1 MADDDIEIGED
12 VDVAVVVDD
21 DGNPVATVVDDLV
34 VATGP
39 EGSVVDETIEVID
52 ADGRVVLED
61 EVVSVYDEDGRLV
74 AESEQ
79 ITEVE

>member
-1 MADDDIEIGED
+1 MADDEIEIGED

-21 DGNPVATVVDDLV
+21 DGNPVATVIDDLV

-39 EGSVVDETIEVID
+39 EGSVVDETIELID
-52 ADGRVVLED
+52 PEGRVLLED
-61 EVVSVYDEDGRLV
+61 EVVSVYDEDGQLI

-79 ITEVE
+79 ITEME